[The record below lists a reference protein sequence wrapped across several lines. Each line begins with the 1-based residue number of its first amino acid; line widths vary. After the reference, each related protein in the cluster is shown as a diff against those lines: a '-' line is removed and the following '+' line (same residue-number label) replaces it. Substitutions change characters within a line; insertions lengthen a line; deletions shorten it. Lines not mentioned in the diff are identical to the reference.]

1 MYLKPAMDQVEPIDI
16 KAMFDFMKYEE
27 DKLIPSLR
35 IAISR
40 LCSDNSAKSE
50 YKNGE
55 VFKLKHEE

>member
-1 MYLKPAMDQVEPIDI
+1 MDQVEPVDI

-40 LCSDNSAKSE
+40 LCSDNCAKSE
-50 YKNGE
+50 YKNE
-55 VFKLKHEE
+55 ELFRLKFEE